1 MSLCLA
7 LETATEFA
15 SVALGDGQD
24 LLAEVI
30 VGRRKSAAVLVPSIE
45 SCLQL
50 AGAAWEDIDTVAIA
64 DGPGSFTG
72 VRIGFATAQGI
83 LAERELEVSVTPS
96 LMVLAWGV
104 AQSDP
109 APVATLYDALRGDVF
124 AAVYSFSRDAVT
136 VHVAPVLT
144 TVAAVKQRCS
154 VRPRVAAGDGA
165 TAFADEVRAWTGAEP
180 LGFPQGAPRASA
192 LIGVRRLRGGTLR
205 MDSLEH
211 FEPSYG
217 RVARA
222 QAAWESEHGTPME
235 L

>member
-30 VGRRKSAAVLVPSIE
+30 VGRRKAAAALVPSIE

-50 AGAAWEDIDTVAIA
+50 AGAAWEDVDTIAIA

-96 LMVLAWGV
+96 LMVLAWGI

-109 APVATLYDALRGDVF
+109 APVAALYDALRGDVF
-124 AAVYSFSRDAVT
+124 AAVYSFSSDAVT
-136 VHVAPVLT
+136 VHIAPVLI
-144 TVAAVKQRCS
+144 TVAALKQRCP
-154 VRPRVAAGDGA
+154 VRPRAAAGDGA
-165 TAFADEVRAWTGAEP
+165 TAFADEVRAWTGTEP

-192 LIGVRRLRGGTLR
+192 LIGVRRLRGGTR
-205 MDSLEH
+205 QMASLEH
-211 FEPSYG
+211 FEPAYG
-217 RVARA
+217 RLAQA
-222 QAAWESEHGTPME
+222 QAAWESEHGTHLE